1 MAEQIQYGRTTQ
13 LIHIFLRGPLHR
25 NNVALECQGK
35 IKQTCDLDTRLIL
48 TYLSF
53 TRLYHNFSS

>member
-35 IKQTCDLDTRLIL
+35 IKQTCDIDTR
-48 TYLSF
+48 
-53 TRLYHNFSS
+53 